1 MAVEIRVARLGLVQV
16 KPDGTVTRKSDATLK
31 DMLRFETQERVLDNT
46 TGDSAAPNSG
56 NHPTIEEYLELEAAD
71 EFTLAYLDQNKIIT
85 QKVT

>member
-16 KPDGTVTRKSDATLK
+16 KPDGTVIRKSDATLK
-31 DMLRFETQERVLDNT
+31 DMLRFETQERILDNT

-56 NHPTIEEYLELEAAD
+56 NFPTIEEYLELEAAN